1 MNPKYYR
8 VKKRS
13 VVSKLSLMAMLAGSL
28 VVAQMANVTDTFI
41 HAAYAEEDGGGGPSG
56 KGKGPNPDAG
66 GGHGGSGGSGEPGNV
81 PGGAGS
87 GQGGPGTDSDAK
99 GPRFG
104 GGENTEKPGGDQGGR
119 PTWAKEGIPE
129 TELGRLSVVRSPS
142 HVIDRSVAEAIST
155 FDEATMA
162 SFLNLS
168 VTDAANLLKT
178 SYDTVV
184 RLDSP
189 LQNIGLYRDLIN
201 NGTTA
206 LPGVTGATTL
216 DLAAILFGSA
226 ADKTIPITTDTV
238 SAVNTI
244 LGITMSD
251 ADVATVAEGAEA
263 IRQAILEGHG

>member
-1 MNPKYYR
+1 MNPKTSLLTY
-8 VKKRS
+8 RS
-13 VVSKLSLMAMLAGSL
+13 VMTKLALLMFVSGAV
-28 VVAQMANVTDTFI
+28 VVAQVAGLTGSI
-41 HAAYAEEDGGGGPSG
+41 ISSAYAEEDGSGGPSG

-66 GGHGGSGGSGEPGNV
+66 GGHGGGGGPGSPGSV
-81 PGGAGS
+81 PGSAGS
-87 GQGGPGTDSDAK
+87 GQGGPGEDSDAK

-104 GGENTEKPGGDQGGR
+104 GGENQQKPGGDQGGR
-119 PTWAKEGIPE
+119 PVWAKEGIPE
-129 TELGRLSVVRSPS
+129 VELGRLSVVRSPA
-142 HVIDRSVAEAIST
+142 HVIDRNVAEAISS

-201 NGTTA
+201 SGTTG
-206 LPGVTGATTL
+206 LPGVTGASTL

>member
-1 MNPKYYR
+1 MNTKSHQSTC
-8 VKKRS
+8 RS
-13 VVSKLSLMAMLAGSL
+13 IMTKLSLLAFVGGA
-28 VVAQMANVTDTFI
+28 VAVAQVSGITGSI
-41 HAAYAEEDGGGGPSG
+41 IPSAYAEDDGGPSG

-66 GGHGGSGGSGEPGNV
+66 GGHGGSGGPGEPGNV

-87 GQGGPGTDSDAK
+87 GQGGPGADSDAK

-104 GGENTEKPGGDQGGR
+104 GGEGAQKPGGDQGGR
-119 PTWAKEGIPE
+119 PVWAKEGISE
-129 TELGRLSVVRSPS
+129 DAELGRLSVVRSPA

-155 FDEATMA
+155 FDAATMA

-168 VTDAANLLKT
+168 VTDAVNLLKT
-178 SYDTVV
+178 SYDSVI
-184 RLDSP
+184 RIDSP

-201 NGTTA
+201 NGTTG
-206 LPGVTGATTL
+206 LPSVTGASTL

-238 SAVNTI
+238 TAVNTI

-251 ADVATVAEGAEA
+251 ADVAAIAEGAEA